1 MVSPKVSVV
10 MSVYNGM
17 PYLRDAVESIL
28 NQTLHDFE
36 FIIIDDGST
45 DGTSQL
51 IKDYA
56 SCDPRIVILEND
68 ENIGYSRSLNKGFAR
83 ACGSYIARQ
92 DADDISLPDR
102 FEKQLAYFDR
112 HPDVGLL
119 GTRPIFIDENDEI
132 IQDSSYIFV
141 SRPEDIP
148 SRLMDNNCIHHGS
161 IMVRKEIIDQVGF
174 YKVELEPSEDY
185 DLWLRISEI
194 SKIANLEEGLYKY
207 REHKQ
212 SISSKKRTIQMR
224 NKAIALE
231 RAIIRRCGPHA
242 AETEFKNASR
252 DYFRAAIIGFISYSK
267 EDARDSLEK
276 CLTLYPKFL
285 EQNDLV
291 YDIIRKYTLDKD
303 PKEAIPLIQE
313 IFSSLLPEKA
323 SLSKVYARL
332 VSEKYI
338 DIFFQEINDPDTK
351 QARQS
356 LIKGIRLNPGWLLN
370 RGIISYLLKHSLR

>member
-1 MVSPKVSVV
+1 
-10 MSVYNGM
+10 
-17 PYLRDAVESIL
+17 
-28 NQTLHDFE
+28 
-36 FIIIDDGST
+36 
-45 DGTSQL
+45 
-51 IKDYA
+51 
-56 SCDPRIVILEND
+56 
-68 ENIGYSRSLNKGFAR
+68 
-83 ACGSYIARQ
+83 
-92 DADDISLPDR
+92 LPDR